1 MTKQHTEHPKVRRA
15 EANYAGHRPD
25 NPKKSQAKAGQ
36 IDAARRGMMKIM
48 RRRGN

>member
-1 MTKQHTEHPKVRRA
+1 MKPNHNFWRELNNNRPLITKQQYNTIK
-15 EANYAGHRPD
+15 G
-25 NPKKSQAKAGQ
+25 QAKAGQ